1 MWFLRNHPAVWKKNC
16 KNPVPRKPKSN
27 QKLFWIIFIKYL
39 PSITCIHSNV
49 RSFKTS
55 QFFCISARGT
65 TIAPTTNWVLWSGC
79 RRWQDSRRNIV
90 IIRKVGTLS
99 SFVSNSTLR
108 KSSSPLLLLRIIS
121 DSQIIR
127 RFLNEQMIF

>member
-1 MWFLRNHPAVWKKNC
+1 MDKYSRLVANQERSKHHRQHYSIQQVHHHRDNKGMLKNHQCTFDQSSLTHSIRCYIAMIKKCDFSETTRSFGKKNC

-55 QFFCISARGT
+55 QFFCISARRT
-65 TIAPTTNWVLWSGC
+65 TIAPTTN
-79 RRWQDSRRNIV
+79 
-90 IIRKVGTLS
+90 
-99 SFVSNSTLR
+99 
-108 KSSSPLLLLRIIS
+108 
-121 DSQIIR
+121 
-127 RFLNEQMIF
+127 

>member
-1 MWFLRNHPAVWKKNC
+1 MDKYSRLVANQERSKHHRQHYSIQQVHHHRDNKGMLKNHQCTFDQSSLTHSIRCYIAMIKNVISQKPPGRLEKNC

-55 QFFCISARGT
+55 QFFCISSRGT
-65 TIAPTTNWVLWSGC
+65 TIAPTTN
-79 RRWQDSRRNIV
+79 
-90 IIRKVGTLS
+90 
-99 SFVSNSTLR
+99 
-108 KSSSPLLLLRIIS
+108 
-121 DSQIIR
+121 
-127 RFLNEQMIF
+127 